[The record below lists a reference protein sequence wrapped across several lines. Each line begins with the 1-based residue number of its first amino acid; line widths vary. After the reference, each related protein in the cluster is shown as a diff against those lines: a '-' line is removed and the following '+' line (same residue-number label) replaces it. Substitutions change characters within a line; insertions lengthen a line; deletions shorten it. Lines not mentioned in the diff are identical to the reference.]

1 MLCTFACKTLKG
13 VLSNPVQ
20 AALTCDYTQWLI
32 NQMAPECFC
41 SLSKPQHV
49 ERKDISKCI
58 HMRCTHL
65 CHTYTVMYVLH
76 MKIRIVY
83 SHKYKHRID
92 GLTTTVVT
100 VSENNNKPSQS
111 AQDVHLELENAEDEG
126 EIRIQCSLYTDDIK
140 HQHGSLLKLTYLFTH
155 ILHIIQRFKHT

>member
-1 MLCTFACKTLKG
+1 MLCTFACKTLKC

-20 AALTCDYTQWLI
+20 AALTCDYTLWLI

-49 ERKDISKCI
+49 ERKDISKRI
-58 HMRCTHL
+58 HMWCTHL

-83 SHKYKHRID
+83 SHKYKHSID
-92 GLTTTVVT
+92 GLISTTGLL
-100 VSENNNKPSQS
+100 QY
-111 AQDVHLELENAEDEG
+111 Q
-126 EIRIQCSLYTDDIK
+126 RITTSP
-140 HQHGSLLKLTYLFTH
+140 HNLLRMFILNLKMLKMRGKLDFKVAY
-155 ILHIIQRFKHT
+155 IQIA